1 MREEADMAQITNTS
15 SPRKGETSSLW
26 LIKILTGPLLIIIL
40 IIHMI
45 VNHLLPKN
53 GLMSYNDVV
62 IYFRN
67 PLVVG
72 MEIVLL
78 ATVVTHSLLGVR
90 SVILDMNPSRTLLK
104 FLDWLFGLAGVGA
117 VVYGI
122 WLALTIASH
131 GI

>member
-1 MREEADMAQITNTS
+1 MAQITNTS
-15 SPRKGETSSLW
+15 SPRNGETSGLW
-26 LIKILTGPLLIIIL
+26 LVKIVTGPLLVIL
-40 IIHMI
+40 LFLHMI
-45 VNHLLPKN
+45 VNHLLPQN

-67 PLVVG
+67 PFIVG

-90 SVILDMNPSRTLLK
+90 SVVLDMNPSRGLLK
-104 FLDWLFGLAGVGA
+104 ILDWLFGLVGTFA

-122 WLALTIASH
+122 WLAITIASH
-131 GI
+131 KI